1 MIKTLRI
8 TGIFASLAAIVF
20 IIFIAVTGLSADEKI
35 EAFLKTPGLAKEL
48 QASSLAENDQQP
60 QESALVRQAK
70 AFALRIDPP
79 PVKPRATEKGADK
92 APAPSRRPKTEVSA
106 KFEVIG
112 TSFYPLNSANSWA
125 LINEVGKGWHWVRQ
139 GGKVGHLIIKEIADG
154 YVVIDDG
161 GKTYELAPDRPEKI
175 SLLKDSSGNITNK
188 NTVQSFIEVIE
199 EKEIPKKETP
209 KQSKE
214 ELQSNIEWLKKL
226 QKGNNSMGLSADEAN
241 GLIDLGDMLS
251 SLEKDLKSLE
261 ANSPGESNS
270 VEDANNVQKQ

>member
-35 EAFLKTPGLAKEL
+35 EAFLKTPGLAKQL
-48 QASSLAENDQQP
+48 QTGSSVEKSQQP

-79 PVKPRATEKGADK
+79 PAKPIKRKKGSDK
-92 APAPSRRPKTEVSA
+92 APAPFRRPKPTVSA
-106 KFEVIG
+106 KFEVVG

-139 GGKVGHLIIKEIADG
+139 GGKVGHLVIKEIADG
-154 YVVIDDG
+154 YVVIGDG
-161 GKTYELAPDRPEKI
+161 GKTYELAPDRPKKI
-175 SLLKDSSGNITNK
+175 SLLRDESGNVTNK
-188 NTVQSFIEVIE
+188 KTVKSFIEVV
-199 EKEIPKKETP
+199 EKEELPKQVSP

-214 ELQSNIEWLKKL
+214 ELRDSVEWLKKL
-226 QKGNNSMGLSADEAN
+226 QKENKSMGLSTDEAN
-241 GLIDLGDMLS
+241 GLGGLGDILS
-251 SLEKDLKSLE
+251 SLEKDLESLE
-261 ANSPGESNS
+261 TNSPDDSNTAK
-270 VEDANNVQKQ
+270 DANNAQEQ